1 MFAEGLILAFAT
13 LPIIIFISSVFA
25 VLYYFGLLQLL
36 VKGMARVMMPLMGTS
51 GAETLSAA
59 ANVFMGQTEAP
70 PIVKP
75 YVAGMIRSE
84 LLALMTGGLATIT
97 GSVWRLPELGCRPAD
112 DAHDKCDGSAMWLVS
127 VGSCCRRLKIK

>member
-59 ANVFMGQTEAP
+59 ANVFMG
-70 PIVKP
+70 
-75 YVAGMIRSE
+75 
-84 LLALMTGGLATIT
+84 
-97 GSVWRLPELGCRPAD
+97 
-112 DAHDKCDGSAMWLVS
+112 
-127 VGSCCRRLKIK
+127 